1 MRVLSAGIVPV
12 CDTQRGWMFLLLRSF
27 NYWDFPKGE
36 VEKEEDPFQTALRE
50 LKEETGISKAESIWG
65 KDYKETEMYSR
76 GKIARYYL
84 MKIEMPERITLLPN
98 PETGIIE
105 HHEYRWVLYHDA
117 QKLLGPRVNK
127 VLDWAY
133 ETIAHAR

>member
-1 MRVLSAGIVPV
+1 MRTLSAGIVPV
-12 CDTQRGWMFLLLRSF
+12 CDTQQGWMFLLLRSY

-36 VEKEEDPFQTALRE
+36 VETDEDPFQAALRE
-50 LKEETGISKAESIWG
+50 MREETGIKNGELSWG
-65 KDYKETEMYSR
+65 KEFRETEKYSK
-76 GKIARYYL
+76 GKTARYYL
-84 MKIEMPERITLLPN
+84 LEVEMPEKIIFDPN

-127 VLDWAY
+127 ILDWAQDL
-133 ETIAHAR
+133 IAHAK